1 MAHPDLDALLN
12 PLLSFA
18 QQQLSKRGS
27 FLPFAANMA
36 TDGQIAMVGGHTR
49 EEHPA
54 PNDLIEFFVDCLS
67 QKAAAGKIRA
77 AGICL
82 DSRVLPSNGSK
93 KTDAIWV
100 QFEHAEGQCVDVY
113 LPYRKGFLGRLRHG
127 ELFAGNRA
135 GRIFAQTAHAG

>member
-27 FLPFAANMA
+27 FFPFAANMA
-36 TDGQIAMVGGHTR
+36 TDGQIAMVGGYTG

-67 QKAAAGKIRA
+67 REAAAGRIRA

-82 DSRVLPSNGSK
+82 DSQVLPPNGSK

-100 QFEHAEGQCVDVY
+100 QLEHAEGQCVDVY
-113 LPYRKGFLGRLRHG
+113 LPYRKGFLGRFKYD
-127 ELFAGNRA
+127 EIFAGNRT
-135 GRIFAQTAHAG
+135 GRIFTEKGHAG